1 MAERKCRRCGSPL
14 GIDDDLCQ
22 VCGERNPVR
31 HPWYIWPLAAVIFL
45 LAFYFLVDLEAL
57 RDYVTRPRVG
67 PPGTGD

>member
-1 MAERKCRRCGSPL
+1 MAERKCRRCCSPL

-57 RDYVTRPRVG
+57 RDYVTRPRVA
-67 PPGTGD
+67 PPGGD